1 MEFLGLKDLR
11 TFIILGVMV
20 WQRVDTSFCKGI
32 VCPKDG
38 SKKIFF
44 VLVRLDLGQA

>member
-1 MEFLGLKDLR
+1 MGLLGLKDLR

-20 WQRVDTSFCKGI
+20 WQRVDMSFCKGI
-32 VCPKDG
+32 ACPKDG
-38 SKKIFF
+38 RKKVFF